1 MSWRASLAVVLALTM
16 QAGAAVVWD
25 SGTNGPLSSSG
36 SAPTPIALSVGTNSV
51 ISSVGTGVGTQNW
64 ITIHIP
70 TGLQLSQYV
79 LASYTSTDGQG
90 FTGFGS
96 GTTFTAS
103 TISANSYLGYSHFG
117 TNATNNGVPVANLVG
132 SDLLP
137 LMANNAPTGTSP
149 GAQGFTIP
157 LAAGDYTFL
166 IQQLGAATS
175 YQFDFNVTAAPE
187 PGGIVLVIGAGLVGL
202 RRRRR
207 ACR

>member
-1 MSWRASLAVVLALTM
+1 MH
-16 QAGAAVVWD
+16 AGAAVVWD

-36 SAPTPIALSVGTNSV
+36 ATPTPVTLSLGTNSV
-51 ISSVGTGVGTQNW
+51 ISSVGSAIGTQNW
-64 ITIHIP
+64 ITVHLP
-70 TGLQLSQYV
+70 DGLQLSQYV

-103 TISANSYLGYSHFG
+103 TISADSYLGYSHFG
-117 TNATNNGVPVANLVG
+117 TTATNNGVPPANLVG

-187 PGGIVLVIGAGLVGL
+187 PSGIVLAVGAGVLGL
-202 RRRRR
+202 SRRRS
-207 ACR
+207 ACLRHCR